1 MKKVLWL
8 IVLILLLATFSDHP
22 LLKPYKEQL
31 YGLFSSEAAKASQI
45 QGDQVVRTIAKK
57 LQTYGGDLGQGQQAE
72 LKRLAESKQNMA
84 EFYRTYCLDKQFNPL
99 FFGADQQRLCEAM
112 AQYEQALLH

>member
-45 QGDQVVRTIAKK
+45 QGEQVVRTIAKK
-57 LQTYGGDLGQGQQAE
+57 LQALGTELGQGQQAE
-72 LKRLAESKQNMA
+72 LQRLAESKQNMA

-99 FFGADQQRLCEAM
+99 FFGADQQRICQTM
-112 AQYEQALLH
+112 AQFEQALLH